1 MPHPIKRTNTPMVH
15 SEQNKKSKKTPCVI
29 QSPPIKEIKNT
40 FPVLY
45 YVTNRKCIF
54 GHFFIF
60 VSLNPTNYHVGMNIS
75 AATLISVIKT
85 TPAQITS
92 VTFFNFL
99 SAFAASSIL
108 SENIARNIA
117 GIKNHQ

>member
-1 MPHPIKRTNTPMVH
+1 MVH

-29 QSPPIKEIKNT
+29 QSPPIKEIKKYISCFILRNEQKMYFWT
-40 FPVLY
+40 
-45 YVTNRKCIF
+45 
-54 GHFFIF
+54 FFIF

-92 VTFFNFL
+92 ITFFNFS
-99 SAFAASSIL
+99 SAFAALSIL
-108 SENIARNIA
+108 SENIARNMA
-117 GIKNHQ
+117 GTKSHQ